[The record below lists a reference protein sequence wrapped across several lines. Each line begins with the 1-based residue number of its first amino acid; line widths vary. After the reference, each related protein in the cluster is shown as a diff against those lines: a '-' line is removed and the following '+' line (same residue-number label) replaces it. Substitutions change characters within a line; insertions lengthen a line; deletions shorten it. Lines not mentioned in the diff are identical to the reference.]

1 MKQREINVTGII
13 NKDGKIEM
21 YMGELKAFAHN
32 NKNARIVATFRI
44 YNPGTSAALKGYYY
58 NYIVPTIRRALWE
71 LGDRKTLKDTE
82 QWLRCLSPIT
92 VHSELDPSTGLYNDT
107 VRDISDL
114 DSSEM
119 VEHIEYIRQ
128 MAAEEL
134 NVYIDDP
141 NVI

>member
-44 YNPGTSAALKGYYY
+44 YNPGTSAALRGYYY

-82 QWLRCLSPIT
+82 QWLRCSSPIT
-92 VHSELDPSTGLYNDT
+92 VHSEFDPGTDKYNDT
-107 VRDISDL
+107 IRDISDL

-119 VEHIEYIRQ
+119 VEHIEFIRQ

-134 NVYIDDP
+134 NLYIDDP

>member
-71 LGDRKTLKDTE
+71 LGDRRTLKDAE
-82 QWLRCLSPIT
+82 QWLRRISPIT
-92 VHSELDPSTGLYNDT
+92 VHSEFDPGTEKYNDT
-107 VRDISDL
+107 IRDISDL
-114 DSSEM
+114 DSYEM
-119 VEHIEYIRQ
+119 VEHIEFIRQ

-141 NVI
+141 NMI